1 MSDRSVAIVLAGLL
15 ATPLL
20 ASGAAAP
27 MVAPEGPDFH
37 SFANVREA
45 MVRHLD
51 LYLDVDFPNRRLSG
65 VVDLQ
70 IERLDPASSRLVLDT
85 RDLVIREVW
94 QIAGAQFTRLP
105 FALGDPLAGGSG
117 VLGRPLTITLPPAAA
132 GSKTTV
138 RISYQTQPQA
148 SGLQWLTPA
157 QTAGKSDPF
166 LFSQSQA
173 IHARSWIPL
182 QDSPQVRATYTA
194 QIHVPPGLRAVM
206 SANNLGADNRP
217 QQPADGV
224 YRFEMPQAIP
234 SYLIAIGV
242 GRLDYRELGP
252 RTAIYAEPPLI
263 ETAAREF
270 VDTEKMVAAC
280 EQLFGPYRWG
290 RYDMLVLPP
299 SFPFGGMENPRLT
312 FLTPTIIAG
321 DRSLVSLIAHE
332 LAHSWSGNL
341 VTNATWRDFWLNEG
355 FTVFLESRIVEK
367 LYGEQRA
374 AMEDVLGL
382 QTLQRELRSLPPGD
396 QVLAI
401 DLRGRDPDDGVTT
414 VPYEKGRLFLRWLE
428 SRYGRAQLD
437 TFLKSYFDHFAFQS
451 ITTEQFRS
459 YLLDTLIAR
468 DPSRVSAAELDQWL
482 LQPGLPSF
490 AALPSSDAFARID
503 ALRAG
508 WLGGSRRLASI
519 PGAQWSTQ
527 EWLHFLDGMPARVVA
542 AKLQELDAAFA
553 LTASGNAEIA
563 HSWLLI
569 AIHNDYR
576 AAYPR
581 LESYLISIG
590 RRKLI
595 KPLYEALVQTADG
608 RAIAQRIYAEARAG
622 YHPIAIATLDPIVR
636 GAARAP

>member
-1 MSDRSVAIVLAGLL
+1 MSDRSVAIVMACLL
-15 ATPLL
+15 ATPLF

-27 MVAPEGPDFH
+27 VGAPEGPDVH

-51 LYLDVDFPNRRLSG
+51 LYLDVDFRNRRLSG

-70 IERLDPASSRLVLDT
+70 VERLDPASSRLVLDT
-85 RDLVIREVW
+85 RDLVIRDVW
-94 QIAGAQFTRLP
+94 QVAGAQFTRLP
-105 FALGDPLAGGSG
+105 FALGDPHAGGLG
-117 VLGRPLTITLPPAAA
+117 VLGRPLTITLPLAAA
-132 GSKTTV
+132 ASRTTV

-182 QDSPQVRATYTA
+182 QDTPQVRATYTA
-194 QIHVPPGLRAVM
+194 QIHAPRGLRAVM
-206 SANNLGADNRP
+206 SANNLGADHRP

-263 ETAAREF
+263 EAAAREF

-280 EQLFGPYRWG
+280 EQLFGPYRWD

-312 FLTPTIIAG
+312 FLSPTIIAG
-321 DRSLVSLIAHE
+321 DRSLVSTTAHE

-355 FTVFLESRIVEK
+355 FTVFLQSRIVEK
-367 LYGEQRA
+367 LYGERRA

-382 QTLQRELRSLPPGD
+382 QILGRALRSLPPGD
-396 QVLAI
+396 QLLAI
-401 DLRGRDPDDGVTT
+401 DLRGRDPDDGVTA
-414 VPYEKGRLFLRWLE
+414 VPYQKGRLFLRWLE
-428 SRYGRAQLD
+428 SRYGRPRLD
-437 TFLKSYFDHFAFQS
+437 SFLKSYFDHFAFQS
-451 ITTEQFRS
+451 ITTEQFRG
-459 YLLDTLIAR
+459 YLLDTLMAR
-468 DPSRVSAAELDQWL
+468 EPSRVSAAELDQWL

-490 AALPSSDAFARID
+490 AALPSSDAFVRID
-503 ALRAG
+503 ALRTG
-508 WLGGSRRLASI
+508 WLDGSTTLASI

-527 EWLHFLDGMPARVVA
+527 EWLHFLNGMPTRVAA

-563 HSWLLI
+563 HGWLLI
-569 AIHNDYR
+569 AIHNDHR

-595 KPLYEALVQTADG
+595 KPLYQALVQTADG
-608 RAIAQRIYAEARAG
+608 RAIAQRIYAKARAG
-622 YHPIAIATLDPIVR
+622 YHPIAITTLDPIVL
-636 GAARAP
+636 GVARAP